1 MTVLTRGEIA
11 DLRERSK
18 VVNVRFSAQ
27 IVSDLVETIE
37 SLSRALDD
45 ERTHGAIEAM
55 LAKGERKQERDRY
68 QGSPGM

>member
-11 DLRERSK
+11 DLKERSK
-18 VVNVRFSAQ
+18 VINIRFSASV
-27 IVSDLVETIE
+27 VSDLVETIE

-55 LAKGERKQERDRY
+55 LAKKG
-68 QGSPGM
+68 GA

>member
-11 DLRERSK
+11 DLKERAK
-18 VVNVRFSAQ
+18 VVNVRFSAS

-37 SLSRALDD
+37 SLSKALDD

-55 LAKGERKQERDRY
+55 LAKKG
-68 QGSPGM
+68 GA

>member
-1 MTVLTRGEIA
+1 MSVLTRGEIA

-55 LAKGERKQERDRY
+55 LAKKG
-68 QGSPGM
+68 GA

>member
-11 DLRERSK
+11 DLKERSK
-18 VVNVRFSAQ
+18 VINVRFSASV
-27 IVSDLVETIE
+27 VSDLVETIE

-55 LAKGERKQERDRY
+55 LAKKG
-68 QGSPGM
+68 GA

>member
-11 DLRERSK
+11 DLKERAK
-18 VVNVRFSAQ
+18 VVNMRFSAS

-37 SLSRALDD
+37 SLSKALDD

-55 LAKGERKQERDRY
+55 LAKKG
-68 QGSPGM
+68 GA